1 MPGKNNETTD
11 NANPLESL
19 TAPDPCPTLIVERG
33 PDEKGV
39 GAWVPNEKH
48 RLLRH
53 YLDASRYARRKWSS
67 RVFID
72 PFSGPGRIQVAGEP
86 FTRPGGAVLAY
97 EASTKD
103 APFTKMFIGDL
114 DNERAHACERRLTI
128 IGASARSFPG
138 PAAETIKAMVSAVPS
153 GSLCTA
159 FVDPYNLE
167 VLSFSILEELARLR
181 KIDLAINFSTM
192 DLQRNVELEFD
203 PERARFDDVA
213 PGWRIHPPIRA
224 ASRPNVKLAFFSYWC
239 DLVKGLGF
247 EHSQQMPLVRN
258 NQGHGIYRMVFFSRH
273 DFPKGIWDDV
283 ARDPRRTLDMFDR

>member
-1 MPGKNNETTD
+1 MPGKNNKTSD
-11 NANPLESL
+11 CANPLEPPI
-19 TAPDPCPTLIVERG
+19 APDPCPTLIVERG
-33 PDEKGV
+33 PDGKGV

-67 RVFID
+67 RLFID
-72 PFSGPGRIQVAGEP
+72 PFCGPGRIQVAGET

-103 APFTKMFIGDL
+103 APFTKVLVGDV
-114 DNERAHACERRLTI
+114 DCDRVEACGRRLAAV
-128 IGASARSFPG
+128 GASAALFPG
-138 PAAETIKAMVSAVPS
+138 PAAETVKVMVSAVPN

-167 VLSFSILEELARLR
+167 VLSFSILQELASLR

-192 DLQRNVELEFD
+192 DLQRNVDLEFD

-213 PGWRIHPPIRA
+213 PGWRTHPTIRA
-224 ASRPNVKLAFFSYWC
+224 ASRPNVKLVFFSYWC

-258 NQGHGIYRMVFFSRH
+258 NQGHAIYRMVFFSRH

-283 ARDPRRTLDMFDR
+283 ARDSRRTLDMFD

>member
-1 MPGKNNETTD
+1 MAGKD
-11 NANPLESL
+11 NKTLDSAKQLDPPIAL
-19 TAPDPCPTLIVERG
+19 DPCPTLIVERG
-33 PDEKGV
+33 PDDKGV
-39 GAWVPNEKH
+39 GTWVPNEKH

-72 PFSGPGRIQVAGEP
+72 PFSGPGRIQVVGEA
-86 FTRPGGAVLAY
+86 FTRAGGAVLAY

-103 APFTKMFIGDL
+103 APFTNVFIGDL
-114 DNERAHACERRLTI
+114 DDERAQACEKRLTA
-128 IGASARSFPG
+128 IGATARSFPG
-138 PAAETIKAMVSAVPS
+138 PAAQTVKAMVSAVPA
-153 GSLCTA
+153 GSLSMA
-159 FVDPYNLE
+159 YVDPYNLE
-167 VLSFSILEELARLR
+167 VLSFSILQEISRLP

-213 PGWRIHPPIRA
+213 PGWRKHSPILA
-224 ASRPNVKLAFFSYWC
+224 ASKPNVKLTFFNYWC

-273 DFPKGIWDDV
+273 HFPKGIWDDV